1 MTVPKPPMPLS
12 GAPLISNWIRGSAD
26 GGITVLSG
34 RVELGQGSASAICRM
49 AAGELG
55 CASGTLTF
63 ETGHTGLTPD
73 EGFTAGSMSIS
84 GGGQAVRWAASAF
97 RNLVLK
103 SASQKL
109 SCEVVDLSLVDGVV
123 LKDSVSTELTIGE
136 LVSDLD
142 LDQPVVEWAA
152 PLSQNNQHCVPD
164 ALRLDLMERLTGAPF
179 VHDMERPGMLYGKP
193 LHPPSMTAVL
203 EDLDL
208 EALKARP
215 GVVSLN
221 RDGSFVGIV
230 AETEVEA
237 IAAARWARARARW
250 VDRAQAPN
258 DPIQA
263 IGASA
268 EPADIVVQAGMVEEP
283 KGRPFET
290 TVSRPYLHHGSI
302 GPSAAVAEWQEGKL
316 TVWCHS
322 QGVYQLRSAL
332 GMVFEEPEDRITVI
346 HRPGSGCYG
355 HNGADDV
362 ALDAALMAKSVP
374 GRPVKVVWS
383 RRDEFRSAPMGPGMV
398 TQCAATV
405 NDSGR
410 ITSMRI
416 AVNSAPHANRPSV
429 NGTPNLRA
437 AAYLEHPM
445 PPAPSTDI
453 PLARGGGADRN
464 AVPLYAI
471 PNLEVSK
478 RIVHSLPYRSSSL
491 RGLGAYT
498 NVYAIETLMDEIAL
512 ELGMDPVVFRLAYLE
527 DERAKAVI
535 EAVDDFAG
543 AWRSEASGQGI
554 GWGLGFARYKNTAGY
569 CAVMARVEVD
579 QEIRVTD
586 VYAAADIG
594 EVISRDGALNQI
606 EGGIIQS
613 MSWTLKET
621 ARLEGGQVAA
631 ESWLDYP
638 ILKFSD
644 VPNLSVRL
652 LAQPD
657 EPPLGCGEISQGP
670 TAAALGNAVR
680 SALGVTVRDLPL
692 TRDRVMQALF

>member
-1 MTVPKPPMPLS
+1 MSAPKPPMPLTA
-12 GAPLISNWIRGSAD
+12 APLISDWIRVSPNGE
-26 GGITVLSG
+26 ITVLSG
-34 RVELGQGSASAICRM
+34 RVELGQGSGSAICRM
-49 AAGELG
+49 AADELG
-55 CASGTLTF
+55 CAAETLTL
-63 ETGHTGLTPD
+63 EAGHTGLTPN

-103 SASQKL
+103 AA
-109 SCEVVDLSLVDGVV
+109 CERLGCKVEDLDLSKGSVLRDG
-123 LKDSVSTELTIGE
+123 LPTDLTIGK
-136 LVSDLD
+136 LVGDLA

-152 PLSQNNQHCVPD
+152 PLTHEKQPCGAD
-164 ALRLDLMERLTGAPF
+164 ALRLDLKERLIGAPF

-203 EDLDL
+203 EELDL

-215 GVVSLN
+215 GVVSVV
-221 RDGSFVGIV
+221 RDGSFIGIV

-237 IAAARWARARARW
+237 ITATRWARARARW

-263 IGASA
+263 IGTSTESA
-268 EPADIVVQAGMVEEP
+268 DVVMQNGKINGAE
-283 KGRPFET
+283 GRQFEI
-290 TVSRPYLHHGSI
+290 TVSRPYLHHGSV
-302 GPSAAVAEWQEGKL
+302 GPSAAVAEWLDEEL
-316 TVWCHS
+316 SVWCHS

-332 GMVFEEPEDRITVI
+332 GMVFRQPEERISVI
-346 HRPGSGCYG
+346 HRPGAGCYG

-383 RRDEFRSAPMGPGMV
+383 RRDEFQSAPMGPGMV

-405 NDSGR
+405 GDDGR
-410 ITSMRI
+410 ILSMRI
-416 AVNSAPHANRPSV
+416 EVNSAPHANRPGV

-437 AAYLEHPM
+437 AAYLENPM
-445 PPAPSTDI
+445 TPAPSTDI

-464 AVPLYAI
+464 AVPIYAI

-498 NVYAIETLMDEIAL
+498 NVYAIETLMDEIAS
-512 ELGMDPVVFRLAYLE
+512 ELGMDPVVFRLAHLE
-527 DERAKAVI
+527 DERAKTVI
-535 EAVDDFAG
+535 ESVDDFAG
-543 AWRSEASGQGI
+543 SWRAQASEPGI

-569 CAVMARVEVD
+569 CAVMARVEID

-613 MSWTLKET
+613 MSWTLKEA
-621 ARLEGGQVAA
+621 ARLDGSQVAA

-652 LAQPD
+652 LEPAD